1 MLSDLGHD
9 YNSDFVIDPS
19 EVDIRL
25 SKIKIHKAPGP
36 DRIPNWLLRDFSQL
50 LCHPLAAIF
59 SASIREGFFPPIWK
73 AADVVAILKVRP
85 PTSIR
90 NDLRPISLL
99 PTAAKSSGRHCER
112 LAGAS
117 TRFNLG
123 SKPVWLSSR
132 QVHNARISCSFA

>member
-25 SKIKIHKAPGP
+25 SKIKLYKAPGP
-36 DRIPNWLLRDFSQL
+36 DGIPNWLLRDFSQL

-59 SASIREGFFPPIWK
+59 NASIREGSFPPIWK
-73 AADVVAILKVRP
+73 SADVVAIPNVHP
-85 PTSIR
+85 TTSIQ

-99 PTAAKSSGRHCER
+99 PTVAKVLQGER
-112 LAGAS
+112 LADAI
-117 TRFNLG
+117 TRSNLG

-132 QVHNARISCSFA
+132 